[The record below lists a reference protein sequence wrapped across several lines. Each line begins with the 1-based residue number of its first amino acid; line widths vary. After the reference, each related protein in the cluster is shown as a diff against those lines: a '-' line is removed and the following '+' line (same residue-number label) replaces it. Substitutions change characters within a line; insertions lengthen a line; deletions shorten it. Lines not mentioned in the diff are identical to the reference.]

1 MEFESLT
8 DAVSRFCSDFLGLL
22 PIKRF
27 SRSSHMATRTVA
39 TSVVWLPKA
48 FWAPCPVALRG
59 SQIECFSWRFWA
71 YFCCI
76 CIASAGAGLPG
87 LLPWR
92 AEHMVKRSHFACRHN
107 GSHAAS
113 AQYKVIRLLSASREI
128 RHATTIQA
136 ATKLDFRVQS
146 TQACWQ
152 LPSRRHHVSNPRLI
166 KNTDGNLFRHLKS
179 VQHSR
184 LYRIDGAQR

>member
-1 MEFESLT
+1 
-8 DAVSRFCSDFLGLL
+8 
-22 PIKRF
+22 
-27 SRSSHMATRTVA
+27 
-39 TSVVWLPKA
+39 
-48 FWAPCPVALRG
+48 
-59 SQIECFSWRFWA
+59 
-71 YFCCI
+71 
-76 CIASAGAGLPG
+76 
-87 LLPWR
+87 
-92 AEHMVKRSHFACRHN
+92 MVKRSHFACRHN

-184 LYRIDGAQR
+184 LYRIDGAQRKFRPMMCENNFTKPKVLRTHPTHVSTTLSDKAEPSSQVNSITRASP